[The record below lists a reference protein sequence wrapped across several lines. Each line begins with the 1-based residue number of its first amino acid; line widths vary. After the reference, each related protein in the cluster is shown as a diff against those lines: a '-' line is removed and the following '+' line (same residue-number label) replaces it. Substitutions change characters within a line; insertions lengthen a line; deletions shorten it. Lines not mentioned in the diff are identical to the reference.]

1 MTQISKFPIYCGCC
15 YCFSNILMYLFTYAG
30 SQFQHTESLVAACE
44 LLVATC
50 GIQFPNQ
57 GSNPSPALGK
67 WGSSHWTTREVLG
80 LVFL

>member
-1 MTQISKFPIYCGCC
+1 MD
-15 YCFSNILMYLFTYAG
+15 CFFSFNILIYLFAYAG
-30 SQFQHTESLVAACE
+30 SQFWHLESLVAACE

-50 GIQFPNQ
+50 GIQFPDQ
-57 GSNPSPALGK
+57 RSTPSPALGK